1 MAVDHKRGLERE
13 LDSVRDF
20 VRGLKRLESDGARLR
35 AFSYA
40 WAQAFDE
47 REAEATM
54 LLGFYNPATKR
65 RTKDGA
71 LRRTLDGGEQW

>member
-1 MAVDHKRGLERE
+1 MAVEHKSGPRE

-20 VRGLKRLESDGARLR
+20 VRGLKRLDTDGARLR

-47 REAEATM
+47 REAETSIA
-54 LLGFYNPATKR
+54 LGFYGSATKR
-65 RTKDGA
+65 RDKGA
-71 LRRTLDGGEQW
+71 A